1 MLKFNWVICRKVAR
15 ISLNCRVSD
24 IGSLGGEGH
33 LDQNHQKLDENF
45 KNSIFGQS
53 SGGDMLICWEGSVKL
68 LGGRG
73 GSPPIPPG
81 ETQNCMNTLTPAYVI
96 I

>member
-1 MLKFNWVICRKVAR
+1 MLKFNWVIGRKVAR

-24 IGSLGGEGH
+24 INSLGGEGH
-33 LDQNHQKLDENF
+33 LDQNHQKLHENF

-53 SGGDMLICWEGSVKL
+53 SGGDMLICWEGLVKL
-68 LGGRG
+68 LSGRG
-73 GSPPIPPG
+73 GSPPIPSG
-81 ETQNCMNTLTPAYVI
+81 ETKNCMNTLTPAYVI